1 VIVARAPGKLVAL
14 GEYAV
19 LEGAPAVVLAVNR
32 YVEATI
38 AASPD
43 RMCRLAVR
51 AAEVTEVRFAPGASS
66 GVELVDLVAAA
77 ADPPLAWHASID
89 SSALYAGATKLG
101 LGSSAAALT
110 AWAGAFAAFAKGQ
123 GRTLPELTLAGLIDL
138 HRAFQGG
145 RGSGLDVAASL
156 QGGAIAFTLGRDGM
170 PQVGSVRVPNGVGF
184 AGIFPGRSAS
194 TPEFLARY
202 RAWQRERPA
211 EAAAMLGR
219 LRGLAEAGVAAL
231 RADDAAAWLEAFVG
245 YGRGLEDLGEAFGAE
260 IVTAEHRQIGE
271 EARRFGVAYKVSGA
285 GGGDLGLACAADFGA
300 LAAFTKSV
308 GNRGFRVI
316 NVSLAEH
323 GLVVQERNAGDRP

>member
-19 LEGAPAVVLAVNR
+19 LEGAPAVVLAVDR
-32 YVEATI
+32 YVEAMIGPST
-38 AASPD
+38 D
-43 RMCRLAVR
+43 ELCRLVVR
-51 AAEVTEVRFAPGASS
+51 APGPEQFRFVPGTTS
-66 GVELVDLVAAA
+66 GVKIVDLVAANA
-77 ADPPLAWHASID
+77 APPLAWQASLD
-89 SSALYAGATKLG
+89 SSALYAAKTKLG
-101 LGSSAAALT
+101 LGSSAAALV
-110 AWAGAFAAFAKGQ
+110 AWAGAFVAFARAQ
-123 GRTLPELTLAGLIDL
+123 GRVLPEPTLGGLVEL

-156 QGGAIAFTLGRDGM
+156 VGGAVSFRLGPGGV

-184 AGIFPGRSAS
+184 AGIFTGRSAS

-219 LRGLAEAGVAAL
+219 LRGLAEAGTAAL
-231 RADDAAAWLEAFVG
+231 TAADAAAWLEAFAG
-245 YGRGLEDLGEAFGAE
+245 YGRGLQDLGDAIGADV
-260 IVTAEHRQIGE
+260 VTAEHRQIGE
-271 EARRFGVAYKVSGA
+271 EAGRFGVAYKVSGA
-285 GGGDLGLACAADFGA
+285 GGGDLGLACAPDLGA

-308 GNRGFRVI
+308 GDRGFRVI

-323 GLVVQERNAGDRP
+323 GLVVQERSAGDRP

>member
-1 VIVARAPGKLVAL
+1 MIHARAPGKLVAL

-19 LEGAPAVVLAVNR
+19 LEGAPAVVLAVDR
-32 YVEATI
+32 YAEATI
-38 AASPD
+38 APSPD
-43 RMCRLAVR
+43 GLCHLATR
-51 AAEVTEVRFAPGASS
+51 AAEPVEVRFAPGAPS
-66 GVELVDLVAAA
+66 GSALVDLVVAAV
-77 ADPPLAWHASID
+77 DPALAWRATLD
-89 SSALYAGATKLG
+89 SSALYSGGAKLG
-101 LGSSAAALT
+101 LGSSAAVLCS
-110 AWAGAFAAFAKGQ
+110 WAGAFAAFARAR
-123 GRTLPELTLAGLIDL
+123 GRAVPEWTLARLIEL

-145 RGSGLDVAASL
+145 RGSGIDVAAAFR
-156 QGGAIAFTLGRDGM
+156 GGAVSFRLGPGGM

-194 TPEFLARY
+194 TPEFLGRY
-202 RAWQRERPA
+202 RAWQRERPD

-231 RADDAAAWLEAFVG
+231 EAEDAAAWLEAFTG
-245 YGRGLEDLGEAFGAE
+245 YGRALDELGEAIGAE

-271 EARRFGVAYKVSGA
+271 EASRFGVAYKVSGA
-285 GGGDLGLACAADFGA
+285 GGGDLGLACATDFGA

-323 GLVVQERNAGDRP
+323 GLVVQQQTAGDRA